1 MSAMISDATGRA
13 GSTDA
18 PHRAIAS
25 DAPHR
30 AMSSD
35 APHRAMPPPPG
46 YWDGLRVLVL
56 SPVPTWPVTLGNRN
70 RIVQV
75 NRALQREGARVA
87 LLHYPSDD
95 EWRVRLPRAALAEM
109 ARQWEEVFTCPV
121 TRPLHTRPSEGED
134 HAADDW
140 WDPAIGQMLDW
151 LFKVGRYDALL
162 VNYTWLSK
170 ALEHAPAGV
179 LRILD
184 THDRFSDRRALLA
197 QNGLPPEYFHTTQD
211 QERLAL
217 DRADLVWAI
226 KDQEAAFF
234 RTLTAR
240 PVRTLLHAEPA
251 RGPGQDPHAPP
262 VGADRAT
269 GVLRLGIVGGR
280 NNINASNIRG
290 FLKAADAYLRRTLL
304 PVEIVVGG
312 SVCDLLEGLR
322 LPYLRLLGRV
332 EEMDELYDQVDA
344 VLAPL
349 AFSTGLKIKVGE
361 ALSRGKPLISH
372 AHAFEG
378 YIATHPFHEC
388 ADFDAMMR
396 AIHRLVRDPTALDA
410 LADAS
415 RRSVTEAEAGILDTL
430 RDAGRRAGQL
440 PPSVVVSLR
449 FDQARL
455 GALGFDHLLDSARY
469 AGFRAPVVFHF
480 AGDAAAAD
488 PAALRLLAAR
498 GRAVV
503 DPRAAPLPDTVAEI
517 LFDDTRPRLASL
529 GALLDEPHLVAW
541 FAAMPDTLPDHPVRT
556 RLGTC
561 HLGALSLDGGLTD
574 PMRLAALARAFPR
587 FLLLEETPSHA
598 AAVAMRAAG
607 AERVLAPL
615 LWRGEES
622 RLLAALRGA
631 PPGPVALICADAAAR
646 DILPVLAC
654 LTVLLGR
661 EVALFCDH
669 PPAAPAWPASG
680 PLAVRAEA
688 VAVAPLAD
696 FFTPA
701 TWATRRPA
709 FILEHGRPATS
720 LPAREVALRAGIAH
734 LRFGDAGAPAVV
746 STAPAMSYRT
756 RGFVS
761 TALVLSLL
769 DRRAGAVPPHTGAAE
784 EYGRDA
790 GWARLWGELGRL
802 VAA

>member
-1 MSAMISDATGRA
+1 MTSGLPG
-13 GSTDA
+13 GS
-18 PHRAIAS
+18 
-25 DAPHR
+25 
-30 AMSSD
+30 
-35 APHRAMPPPPG
+35 
-46 YWDGLRVLVL
+46 WDGLRVLVL

-75 NRALQREGARVA
+75 NRALQREGARLA
-87 LLHYPSDD
+87 LLHYPSDE
-95 EWRVRLPRAALAEM
+95 EWRVRLPRTALAEM
-109 ARQWEEVFTCPV
+109 ASQWEEVFTCPV
-121 TRPLHTRPSEGED
+121 TRPLHTRPSEGDD

-197 QNGLPPEYFHTTQD
+197 QNGLPPEYFHTTQE

-217 DRADLVWAI
+217 ERADIVWAI
-226 KDQEAAFF
+226 KEQEAAFF
-234 RTLTAR
+234 RTLTTR
-240 PVRTLLHAEPA
+240 PVHTLLHAEPVRA
-251 RGPGQDPHAPP
+251 LPAP
-262 VGADRAT
+262 AAQH
-269 GVLRLGIVGGR
+269 GVLRLGIVGGK
-280 NNINASNIRG
+280 NNINATNIRA
-290 FLKAADAYLRRTLL
+290 FLKVADAYLRRTLL
-304 PVEIVVGG
+304 PIEILVAG
-312 SVCDLLEGLR
+312 SVCDLLDGLR
-322 LPYLRLLGRV
+322 LPWLRLLGRV
-332 EEMDELYDQVDA
+332 EDMDELYGQVDA

-378 YIATHPFHEC
+378 YVPTHPSHEC

-396 AIHRLVRDPTALDA
+396 AIHRLVREPAALDA
-410 LADAS
+410 LAEAS
-415 RRSVTEAEAGILDTL
+415 GRSVALAEAGILDTL
-430 RDAGRRAGQL
+430 RDAGRRAGRL
-440 PPSVVVSLR
+440 PPSVIVSLR
-449 FDQARL
+449 FDQARI
-455 GALGFDHLLDSARY
+455 GRLGFDHLLDAARY
-469 AGFRAPVVFHF
+469 AGFRAPVVLHF
-480 AGDAAAAD
+480 AGDAGQAD

-503 DPRAAPLPDTVAEI
+503 DPRAAPLPSEVAEI
-517 LFDDTRPRLASL
+517 LFDDAKPRLTTLS
-529 GALLDEPHLVAW
+529 ALLDEPHLMAW
-541 FAAMPDTLPDHPVRT
+541 FAALPVDPVTGSVRT

-561 HLGALSLDGGLTD
+561 HLGALSLDGGLPD
-574 PMRLAALARAFPR
+574 PTALAALARAFPR
-587 FLLLEETPSHA
+587 FLLLEEAPTRTA
-598 AAVAMRAAG
+598 AAVMHAAR
-607 AERVLAPL
+607 AERASMPL

-622 RLLAALRGA
+622 RLLATLRGGT
-631 PPGPVALICADAAAR
+631 PGPVALLCEDPSAR
-646 DILPVLAC
+646 EVVAVLAC
-654 LTVLLGR
+654 LTGMLGR
-661 EVALFCDH
+661 EVALFC
-669 PPAAPAWPASG
+669 PPAAAAPTWQASG
-680 PLAVRAEA
+680 PLAVRTEA
-688 VAVAPLAD
+688 VRIAPIEA

-701 TWATRRPA
+701 SWAARRPA
-709 FILEHGRPATS
+709 FVLEHGRPAAA

-746 STAPAMSYRT
+746 STAPAMAYRT
-756 RGFVS
+756 GGFVS

-769 DRRAGAVPPHTGAAE
+769 HRRDGAAPPNTGAAE

>member
-1 MSAMISDATGRA
+1 MNAMISD
-13 GSTDA
+13 
-18 PHRAIAS
+18 
-25 DAPHR
+25 
-30 AMSSD
+30 
-35 APHRAMPPPPG
+35 PPG
-46 YWDGLRVLVL
+46 GSWDGLRVLVL

-75 NRALQREGARVA
+75 NRALQREGARVS

-95 EWRVRLPRAALAEM
+95 EWRARLPRAALAEM
-109 ARQWEEVFTCPV
+109 TAQWDEVFTCPV

-217 DRADLVWAI
+217 DRADIVWAI
-226 KDQEAAFF
+226 KDQEAEFF
-234 RTLTAR
+234 RSITTR
-240 PVRTLLHAEPA
+240 PVRTLLHAEPVRA
-251 RGPGQDPHAPP
+251 LPAPA
-262 VGADRAT
+262 VRD

-280 NNINASNIRG
+280 NNINASNIRD
-290 FLKAADAYLRRTLL
+290 FLKVADAYLRRTLL

-312 SVCDLLEGLR
+312 SVCDLLEGLH

-332 EEMDELYDQVDA
+332 EDMDELYAQVDA

-361 ALSRGKPLISH
+361 ALSRGKPLVSH

-378 YIATHPFHEC
+378 YVPTHPFHEC
-388 ADFDAMMR
+388 SDFDAMMR
-396 AIHRLVRDPTALDA
+396 AIHRLVRDPAALDA

-415 RRSVTEAEAGILDTL
+415 RRSVAQAQAGIQDTL
-430 RDAGRRAGQL
+430 QDAGRRAGQL
-440 PPSVVVSLR
+440 PPSVIVSLR

-455 GALGFDHLLDSARY
+455 GALGFDHLLDAARY

-480 AGDAAAAD
+480 AGDSAAAD
-488 PAALRLLAAR
+488 PAALRLLSAR

-503 DPRAAPLPDTVAEI
+503 DPGAAPLQAAVADI
-517 LFDDTRPRLASL
+517 LFDDAKPRLASL
-529 GALLDEPHLVAW
+529 AALLGETHLMAW
-541 FAAMPDTLPDHPVRT
+541 FAALPAELPSGPVRT
-556 RLGTC
+556 RVGAC
-561 HLGALSLDGGLTD
+561 HLGALSLDGGLPD
-574 PMRLAALARAFPR
+574 PIDLAALARPFPR
-587 FLLLEETPSHA
+587 FLVLEETPSRES
-598 AAVAMRAAG
+598 AVVMLGARADRAS
-607 AERVLAPL
+607 VPL
-615 LWRGEES
+615 LWRGEDS
-622 RLLAALRGA
+622 RLLAALRAGA
-631 PPGPVALICADAAAR
+631 PGPVALICEDATAHA
-646 DILPVLAC
+646 IVPVLAC
-654 LTVLLGR
+654 LTGMLGR
-661 EVALFCDH
+661 AVALFC
-669 PPAAPAWPASG
+669 PAPDTPPAWPTTG
-680 PLAVRAEA
+680 PLAVRTEA
-688 VAVAPLAD
+688 VTLAPLEA
-696 FFTPA
+696 FFAPA

-709 FILEHGRPATS
+709 FILEHGRPRAA

-761 TALVLSLL
+761 TALVLALL
-769 DRRAGAVPPHTGAAE
+769 HRRDGAVPPNTGAPE

>member
-1 MSAMISDATGRA
+1 MTSDPPR
-13 GSTDA
+13 GS
-18 PHRAIAS
+18 
-25 DAPHR
+25 
-30 AMSSD
+30 
-35 APHRAMPPPPG
+35 
-46 YWDGLRVLVL
+46 WDGLRVLVL

-75 NRALQREGARVA
+75 NGALQREGAHVA

-95 EWRVRLPRAALAEM
+95 EWRTHLPRAALAEM
-109 ARQWEEVFTCPV
+109 TKQWDEVFTCPV
-121 TRPLHTRPSEGED
+121 TRPLHTGPSAGED

-170 ALEHAPAGV
+170 ALDHAPTGV

-197 QNGLPPEYFHTTQD
+197 QNGLPPEYFYTTQD
-211 QERLAL
+211 QERVAL
-217 DRADLVWAI
+217 DRADIVWAI

-240 PVRTLLHAEPA
+240 PVHTLLHAEAVRTLPA
-251 RGPGQDPHAPP
+251 PAARD
-262 VGADRAT
+262 

-280 NNINASNIRG
+280 NNVNATNIRS
-290 FLKAADAYLRRTLL
+290 FLKVADAYLRRTLL

-312 SVCDLLEGLR
+312 SVCALLDGLR
-322 LPYLRLLGRV
+322 LPYLRLLGTV
-332 EEMDELYDQVDA
+332 ESMDELYGQVDA

-378 YIATHPFHEC
+378 YVPTHPFHAC
-388 ADFDAMMR
+388 ADFEAMMR
-396 AIHRLVRDPTALDA
+396 AVHRLVRDPAGLAA

-415 RRSVTEAEAGILDTL
+415 RQSVDEAAAGILETL
-430 RDAGRRAGQL
+430 SHAGRRASEL
-440 PPSVVVSLR
+440 PPSVVMCLR
-449 FDQARL
+449 FDQARI
-455 GALGFDHLLDSARY
+455 GSLGFDHLLDAARY
-469 AGFRAPVVFHF
+469 AGFRAPVVFHL
-480 AGDAAAAD
+480 AGDPAAAD

-503 DPRAAPLPDTVAEI
+503 DPRAAPLPPAVAGI
-517 LFDDTRPRLASL
+517 LFDHGRPREMTLAT
-529 GALLDEPHLVAW
+529 LLADPHLLAW
-541 FAAMPDTLPDHPVRT
+541 FGSLPAEPVAGPVQT

-561 HLGALSLDGGLTD
+561 HLGALSLDRGMPD
-574 PMRLAALARAFPR
+574 PAALAALARVFPR
-587 FLLLEETPSHA
+587 FLLQEDSPTREAATVVRA
-598 AAVAMRAAG
+598 AKADRAAV
-607 AERVLAPL
+607 PL

-622 RLLAALRGA
+622 RLLLALRGST
-631 PPGPVALICADAAAR
+631 PGPVALICDDPAAR
-646 DILPVLAC
+646 EILPVLAC
-654 LTVLLGR
+654 LTVMLGR
-661 EVALFCDH
+661 AVVLFC
-669 PPAAPAWPASG
+669 PSQAAATPAWPTSG
-680 PLAVRAEA
+680 PLAVRLDAVSRAPVEA
-688 VAVAPLAD
+688 
-696 FFTPA
+696 FFAPA
-701 TWATRRPA
+701 TWADHHPA
-709 FILEHGRPATS
+709 FVLEHGRPAGA

-734 LRFGDAGAPAVV
+734 LRFGDPGAPELVP
-746 STAPAMSYRT
+746 TTPAMSYRT
-756 RGFVS
+756 RSFVS

-769 DRRAGAVPPHTGAAE
+769 HRRQGAAAPNTGAAE